1 MAQTDTRNVE
11 QIRRDADRARADL
24 TDTVQQLRETV
35 SGAASD
41 VRQRL
46 SPDAIRDDIID
57 AARRNPLQ
65 AAAVGALAAWPAV
78 RLVRAIPLPVLM
90 IGAGLFLTSS
100 KSGQEISRKAMDRAS
115 DLTDDARRRAH
126 DLADAAME
134 TAGDLSDRASQMTD
148 DARRRALDAADKATA
163 AVSDAAAR
171 AASTAS
177 ELLASR
183 SAAPG
188 VGHIAATARDG
199 AEAAGET
206 WRNVQRGAVSSSAEV
221 LAWAKSHPLLI
232 AGVGLVAGAFVANAL
247 PTTDAERNVA
257 GTVSGAMRD
266 AARQGVNA
274 AVGAAAVAAVDM
286 ARRAAEQGLDRDR
299 FKEAARDYGDKGMK
313 VATATADAAMGQP
326 AESAQQQSKSGV

>member
-24 TDTVQQLRETV
+24 TDAVQLLRESV
-35 SGAASD
+35 SDAASD

-46 SPDAIRDDIID
+46 SPEGIRDDLVD
-57 AARRNPLQ
+57 AARRNPFQ
-65 AAAVGALAAWPAV
+65 AAAVGALAAWPAI

-100 KSGQEISRKAMDRAS
+100 KSGQDLSRKAIGGAS
-115 DLTDDARRRAH
+115 DLADETRRRAQE
-126 DLADAAME
+126 LAAVAME
-134 TAGDLSDRASQMTD
+134 TASDLSDRASQTTE

-171 AASTAS
+171 AS
-177 ELLASR
+177 
-183 SAAPG
+183 SAASDILSSKGAGPG
-188 VGHIAATARDG
+188 VDDIAETARDAMG
-199 AEAAGET
+199 AVGEKV
-206 WRNVQRGAVSSSAEV
+206 RSVQRDAMSSGEDL
-221 LAWAKSHPLLI
+221 LAWAKAHPMI
-232 AGVGLVAGAFVANAL
+232 VAGLGLAAGAFVANAL
-247 PTTDAERNVA
+247 PPTDTERGVA

-274 AVGAAAVAAVDM
+274 AVGAAAVAAVDL

-299 FKEAARDYGDKGMK
+299 FAQEAREYDGPMK
-313 VATATADAAMGQP
+313 TAKATADAAFGQP
-326 AESAQQQSKSGV
+326 GDRGRQHAKSGD